1 MTIKKLPGARLML
14 TLAASFFLAGAAIAA
29 TNSSPAAEAPVGENQ
44 ARVSESRYYARDGR
58 SQAVPD
64 RVSTDEYLPSTD
76 AADKTTRGQQLTK
89 SAVESGKPPNTDFW
103 FYTADVQLFGDEDND
118 GHFYGIDLLFD
129 ADTVYGDAQVYA
141 VLYLSENGG
150 PWFEY
155 AATDVFDIYGATSDD
170 EYVIVSELLQG
181 YPAGSYDILIEL
193 FDTYDDSFV
202 ADFGPDQSSELS
214 YLPLEDAERDLPN
227 TGGGT
232 VIVNQDG
239 GGASGPASLVV
250 FGLLSLTLLALR
262 RRLPRR
268 A

>member
-1 MTIKKLPGARLML
+1 MALIVSGGLFVGVSA
-14 TLAASFFLAGAAIAA
+14 LAATAGAPVSVMSAA
-29 TNSSPAAEAPVGENQ
+29 DNPLRISEN
-44 ARVSESRYYARDGR
+44 RYYIRDGR
-58 SQAVPD
+58 SQVVPD
-64 RVSTDEYLPSTD
+64 RISTDQYE
-76 AADKTTRGQQLTK
+76 AATNGAPKATRGQQQAK
-89 SAVESGKPPNTDFW
+89 AAAASDKPPNTDFW

-129 ADTVYGDAQVYA
+129 ADTVYSEAQVYA

-155 AATDVFDIYGATSDD
+155 AATDAFDIFGASSDD
-170 EYVIVSELLQG
+170 EFVIVSELLSG

-202 ADFGPDQSSELS
+202 ADFGPEQSSELG
-214 YLPLEDAERDLPN
+214 YLPLEDAERDVPN

-232 VIVNQDG
+232 VIVNQDA
-239 GGASGPASLVV
+239 GGANGPASLTL
-250 FGLLSLTLLALR
+250 FALLTLTLLALR
-262 RRLPRR
+262 RRRPQR